1 MEESLF
7 QSVPTFSLTPNR
19 LSLYN
24 TICKVVDNGKEK
36 IQKIS
41 RLEKEQL
48 LANLHGGEYTS
59 QTRWHEFKL
68 SESGRKT
75 MQLKINWLY
84 FMAKSRYKKTLGGVE
99 IYNFK
104 INFLTLTLP
113 AKQMHPTADITK
125 NAFNQFLTEIRELYQ
140 MENYVWRIELS

>member
-1 MEESLF
+1 MVESIY

-19 LSLYN
+19 LSIYN
-24 TICKVVDNGKEK
+24 TICKVVNGGKEK

-41 RLEKEQL
+41 RLDKEKL
-48 LANLHGGEYTS
+48 LTNLHSGEYTS
-59 QTRWHEFKL
+59 ETRWHGFKL

-84 FMAKSRYKKTLGGVE
+84 FMAKSRYKKTLRGVE

-104 INFLTLTLP
+104 INFITLTLP
-113 AKQMHPTADITK
+113 AKQMHPTAVITK
-125 NAFNQFLTEIRELYQ
+125 NAFNTLSNQSQFYINLLVCFY
-140 MENYVWRIELS
+140 L